1 MKDVE
6 DSLWD
11 CDVSGERAS
20 SMERA
25 TGGRPEI
32 NTMATTMINDNSPLL
47 PTGGNMMFQS
57 AQPLKQGGKATFKRE
72 RTPLASTQVSGG
84 GDVTKIHSLYQDL
97 YLTDL
102 KNDLGEVEG
111 DLSKEKEK
119 NLQLTQ
125 VLAKYKKELQGARRT
140 IANYRKIVT
149 EMQKNFFSS
158 KQGTGP
164 LTAMTMTSL
173 GGRSGVRRDPSNLD
187 DHEVLSTTSADP
199 TRAAVGEAKVRN
211 YLDLN
216 DARASKSSGS
226 GHGGLK
232 VRGGGGTGTDG
243 APIVKVNY
251 NNACD
256 LDRLEKFKGL
266 IHDLAQTKK
275 LARVIG
281 LIFTGMQDVLPGQQ
295 PSVFVFQAN
304 LLENAKGKIK
314 LGEDLLLQRTVLDG
328 RGLDVIGQRSQPMS
342 DPLFKRSKDAAR
354 PMRTNEYISVPIFGL
369 EGGLCLNVQV
379 LAKRKRNSKF
389 SAGFTMTDELL
400 LQLFC
405 KIIEI
410 KLHQTLARIAQSRTQ
425 KDVV

>member
-1 MKDVE
+1 
-6 DSLWD
+6 
-11 CDVSGERAS
+11 
-20 SMERA
+20 
-25 TGGRPEI
+25 
-32 NTMATTMINDNSPLL
+32 
-47 PTGGNMMFQS
+47 MFQS
-57 AQPLKQGGKATFKRE
+57 AQPLKQGEKATFKHE
-72 RTPLASTQVSGG
+72 RTPLASTQVSGT

-119 NLQLTQ
+119 NLHLTQ
-125 VLAKYKKELQGARRT
+125 LLAKYKKELQGARRT

-158 KQGTGP
+158 KQGGP

-173 GGRSGVRRDPSNLD
+173 GGRSGARRDPSNLD
-187 DHEVLSTTSADP
+187 EHEVLSTTSADP
-199 TRAAVGEAKVRN
+199 GRAAQGEAKVRN

-232 VRGGGGTGTDG
+232 VHRVGGGTDG

-256 LDRLEKFKGL
+256 LDRLEKFKVL

-281 LIFTGMQDVLPGQQ
+281 VIFSGM
-295 PSVFVFQAN
+295 
-304 LLENAKGKIK
+304 
-314 LGEDLLLQRTVLDG
+314 
-328 RGLDVIGQRSQPMS
+328 
-342 DPLFKRSKDAAR
+342 
-354 PMRTNEYISVPIFGL
+354 
-369 EGGLCLNVQV
+369 
-379 LAKRKRNSKF
+379 
-389 SAGFTMTDELL
+389 
-400 LQLFC
+400 
-405 KIIEI
+405 
-410 KLHQTLARIAQSRTQ
+410 
-425 KDVV
+425 